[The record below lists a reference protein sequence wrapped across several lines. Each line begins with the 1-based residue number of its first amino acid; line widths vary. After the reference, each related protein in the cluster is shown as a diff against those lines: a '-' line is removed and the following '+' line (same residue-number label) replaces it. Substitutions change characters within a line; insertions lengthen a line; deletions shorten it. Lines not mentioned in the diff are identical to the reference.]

1 MCLSQQF
8 TKKAECISF
17 LQKRRE
23 ILFGV
28 LCCCCFPSCGG
39 HQHCRQ
45 LFLEQ
50 TGKRGGGREGGR
62 HTGKAHWQSLGHGP
76 QLLASTQHNRWRLS
90 LKRRCTQTL
99 PVDLARCGFGRRWEE
114 TAQRGHN
121 YSAAASTASTSSFC
135 RREFDQTIYSQLC
148 VIMKLTANK

>member
-8 TKKAECISF
+8 TKKTECISF

-62 HTGKAHWQSLGHGP
+62 EAHRQSTLAKPGSWSTVAGFNTAQQQVEVVAEKTLHTDTSCGPGEVWLWQEMGRNRTTRS
-76 QLLASTQHNRWRLS
+76 QLLGCCFNCFHL
-90 LKRRCTQTL
+90 
-99 PVDLARCGFGRRWEE
+99 
-114 TAQRGHN
+114 
-121 YSAAASTASTSSFC
+121 
-135 RREFDQTIYSQLC
+135 
-148 VIMKLTANK
+148 